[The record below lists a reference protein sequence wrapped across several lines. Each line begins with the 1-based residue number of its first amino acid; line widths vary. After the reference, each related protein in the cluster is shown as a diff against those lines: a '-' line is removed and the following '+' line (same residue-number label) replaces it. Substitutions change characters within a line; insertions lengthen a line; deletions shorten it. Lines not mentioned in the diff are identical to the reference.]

1 MPRIYFDTNV
11 FSNLR
16 NNKEEKFRQLNQLL
30 EVYKD
35 RLSFFFSYAHI
46 RDKRKDLTNIKFED
60 FSFMETLVHDNYLA
74 YHPLEKYTSFYLA
87 TPLMVYNDNPEDDL
101 KNLLDFFELR
111 EEDDDAIRTMKVLIK
126 SLYSA
131 IPLTIHTTDIKS
143 LPQNQQ
149 QLMTDLLGEDKP
161 ERTFFDLM
169 TNMSTFT
176 RRLFKESN
184 LYKEL
189 RNMIYDGINKGTMT
203 LNSDLDFNQALK
215 NTPVKKTFLEFI
227 HNSLSR
233 IGETEVPFYDFY
245 LSAYNMLDAF
255 GINKDKVTNKNT
267 PDNIMTD
274 GMHTY
279 FGQYCDYLVTD
290 DVTIT
295 VKANAMYK
303 LFNFR
308 TQVLSVDEFIKTLP
322 DMLINWPE
330 DNDWFKRKLVYDLQ
344 NSERL
349 EPIEIEGI
357 TMKRLARNYLY
368 FEFFD
373 TVFEVNSNNASQIVI
388 CKSDSN
394 ELSEPNFFEVSQIIE
409 RALIIFGDDIDRK
422 QSFDHH
428 SYKKD
433 QQHLAERRWQ
443 FDNLE
448 IELTQFALINKYALV
463 ITLEKTSDD
472 DNKTGL

>member
-1 MPRIYFDTNV
+1 M
-11 FSNLR
+11 
-16 NNKEEKFRQLNQLL
+16 NQLL

-46 RDKRKDLTNIKFED
+46 RDKRKDLTDIKFED
-60 FSFMETLVHDNYLA
+60 FNFMETLVHDNYLA

-87 TPLMVYNDNPEDDL
+87 TPLMVYDDNPEDDL
-101 KNLLDFFELR
+101 KYLLHFFELQ

-131 IPLTIHTTDIKS
+131 IPLPIHTPDIKS

-149 QLMTDLLGEDKP
+149 QLMIDLLGEDKP

-169 TNMSTFT
+169 ANMSTFT
-176 RRLFKESN
+176 MRLFKESN

-189 RNMIYDGINKGTMT
+189 RNMIYEGINKGTMT
-203 LNSDLDFNQALK
+203 LNPDLDFNQALK
-215 NTPVKKTFLEFI
+215 NTQVKKTFLEFV
-227 HNSLSR
+227 HDNLSR
-233 IGETEVPFYDFY
+233 IGKTEVPFYDFY
-245 LSAYNMLDAF
+245 LSAYNMLDVF

-274 GMHTY
+274 GIHTY

-290 DVTIT
+290 DATIT
-295 VKANAMYK
+295 IKANAMYK
-303 LFNFR
+303 LFDFS

-322 DMLINWPE
+322 DMLIDWPE
-330 DNDWFKRKLVYDLQ
+330 DNDWFIRKLVYDLQ

-349 EPIEIEGI
+349 DPIEKDGVTI
-357 TMKRLARNYLY
+357 KRLAKNHLY
-368 FEFFD
+368 FDFFD
-373 TVFEVNSNNASQIVI
+373 TVLEVNSHNASQIVI

-394 ELSEPNFFEVSQIIE
+394 QLSEPNFFEVSQLIG

-428 SYKKD
+428 SHKKG

-443 FDNLE
+443 FDNLK
-448 IELTQFALINKYALV
+448 IELTQFELINKYALV
-463 ITLEKTSDD
+463 ITLEKTIDD
-472 DNKTGL
+472 DDKMEL